1 MSPYLSFAP
10 SILDKTEGASFHSAP
25 SMEKRNDYAETTTF
39 AEALCGCLLSQ
50 PPTSA
55 KSEITQAGAAAEE
68 PSLGIAG
75 VGEEVEGKVAQSG
88 VASGNGTVTAGMSVS
103 ETSTTSSD
111 AANIVTE
118 AALAEGIRKSVAI
131 DVESLDAQK
140 MRLPLESGEL
150 KSASSNGTAALRE
163 EVVLSQ
169 KMAGEALLTSRTVAE
184 SRILRSLTAAAGET
198 PLLAAPVVTNEHNA
212 ELHDLTSMPPLT
224 ARVTQSPAP
233 KGSESI
239 STMGTVVPSPDDMR
253 LAMLQPDAAR
263 VHENAKPTVTMHVFL
278 VDNTQEAT
286 KHGRALLIRGKEMP
300 PDALVSAQEVATT
313 VAKNGTAEDT
323 VSSPTT
329 QQGISV
335 GLAGEQTKEL
345 SSQLSPSAAKDD
357 IAARGARLQG
367 DAPAVARSK
376 TLPEETPEHIS
387 VIRTVNGAQPAGNGS
402 ANAMPGYALPAEESP
417 QRRWIAEMRAGE
429 AARVLSSVADARARG
444 HALTKPDVTDD
455 TLFSPSSNQVIRE
468 ATPFETRYD
477 STTISTQD
485 SGAIEQ
491 GSGENA
497 ASPATRG
504 THNGSTFLTQKAI
517 SMGSPKAVPA
527 TAESGTASRTGE
539 QILETANDS
548 LPGIVAV
555 NETRTTPMPP
565 DTNTGAVTTV
575 KLPSVVEQV
584 VAVLHIAQNR
594 PSREVTLRLVPPSLG
609 EVRIKVENHGDN
621 LTVYLAS
628 MNAAVCRQLE
638 GQVSQL
644 YHLLTTVTPG
654 VVSVYVG
661 THWPHEKR
669 ASSDPRPDSMPA
681 SSVGTTET
689 EAQPLASVERISAPR
704 VEIGANGRRQWL
716 A

>member
-55 KSEITQAGAAAEE
+55 KSEITQAEAAAEE

-103 ETSTTSSD
+103 ETSTTSLD
-111 AANIVTE
+111 AANMATE

-131 DVESLDAQK
+131 NVESLDAQK
-140 MRLPLESGEL
+140 MRLPLEGGEL

-212 ELHDLTSMPPLT
+212 ELHDLTSLPPFT
-224 ARVTQSPAP
+224 ARVTQSSAP

-263 VHENAKPTVTMHVFL
+263 VHENAKPTVTIHVFS
-278 VDNTQEAT
+278 VDNTQEAM

-357 IAARGARLQG
+357 IAARGTRLQG

-376 TLPEETPEHIS
+376 TLPEETPEHVS

-429 AARVLSSVADARARG
+429 AARVLSSMADARAGG
-444 HALTKPDVTDD
+444 HALTQPDVTDD

-477 STTISTQD
+477 STTTSTQD

-497 ASPATRG
+497 ASTANRG

-517 SMGSPKAVPA
+517 SMGSPKEVPA

-669 ASSDPRPDSMPA
+669 ASSDPRPDFMPP